1 MMNLQEIRNAIT
13 ADPTILALVPNT
25 VALAEALSEGRTV
38 MGTVGR
44 ADFAGWAA
52 ASGMRSKIQDFSTT
66 TGHPLRDS
74 SLAILD
80 VLQGAAETID
90 FAMPQNMGILNAW
103 VGLGHLSEE
112 HHSALIVMA
121 TKPSVVTEY
130 EVRQAIFADNGD
142 ILV

>member
-1 MMNLQEIRNAIT
+1 MTPQEIRNEIT
-13 ADPTILALVPNT
+13 ADPAILALVPNT
-25 VALAEALSEGRTV
+25 VALAEALSEGRTLL
-38 MGTVGR
+38 GSVGR

-90 FAMPQNMGILNAW
+90 FAMPQNMAILNAW
-103 VGLGHLSEE
+103 FGLEHLSEE
-112 HHSALIVMA
+112 HHSALVAMA
-121 TKPSVVTEY
+121 TKSVAISEY
-130 EVRQAIFADNGD
+130 SVRVAIFNDDGS
-142 ILV
+142 LRV